1 MQRRL
6 FCGLIANPHFLLANQ
21 RQLAIIET
29 EFKRKGRF
37 ILMTYPK
44 NKIVSLDR
52 IFKFTDIETAIDSA
66 CKDITDQGYTVISTS
81 INDHGKDAICLITYL

>member
-1 MQRRL
+1 
-6 FCGLIANPHFLLANQ
+6 
-21 RQLAIIET
+21 
-29 EFKRKGRF
+29 
-37 ILMTYPK
+37 MTYPK

-52 IFKFTDIETAIDSA
+52 IFKFIDIEAAIDKA